1 MISVQGAV
9 TWVDPYKG
17 GARPPPD
24 IEAEG
29 RRTKP
34 CTNAVLHVRS
44 AADADFDLD
53 APAIELKTDADGA
66 FAVELEPGLYNVFRA
81 AKYGKPAWHGES
93 KDKTASPWGG
103 GMDAG
108 ENTAWR
114 RRPDCTFEVKDGML
128 EQCGVQLHWAISNN
142 FLRCGHGKGKF
153 AKIPTI
159 VSKTINAVG
168 PSFRTLPS
176 CLDYFG
182 FTPEAIK
189 AMYEAEK

>member
-9 TWVDPYKG
+9 TWVDPYVVFCACGQASSCRAIALAPLDSKGNLFSTILLNLSFLFLLPYYRYKG

-81 AKYGKPAWHGES
+81 AKYGKPAW
-93 KDKTASPWGG
+93 
-103 GMDAG
+103 
-108 ENTAWR
+108 
-114 RRPDCTFEVKDGML
+114 
-128 EQCGVQLHWAISNN
+128 
-142 FLRCGHGKGKF
+142 
-153 AKIPTI
+153 
-159 VSKTINAVG
+159 
-168 PSFRTLPS
+168 
-176 CLDYFG
+176 
-182 FTPEAIK
+182 
-189 AMYEAEK
+189 